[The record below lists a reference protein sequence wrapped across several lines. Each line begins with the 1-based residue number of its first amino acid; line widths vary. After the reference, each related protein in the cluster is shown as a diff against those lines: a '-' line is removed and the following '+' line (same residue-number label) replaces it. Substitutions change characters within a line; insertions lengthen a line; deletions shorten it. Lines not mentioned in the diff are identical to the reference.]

1 MEINLTTPALLF
13 PAISLLLL
21 AFTNRF
27 LAIAA
32 VIRSLHDRY
41 RVTPDRVLVAQIGN
55 LRHRMMLIRNMQVFG
70 VLSLLLCV
78 ICMFVLFAGYLEL
91 GKMIFGISLVLMMIS
106 LTLSMR
112 EIQISVHALNLQLS
126 DLEVAEKG
134 TGGEQRRGRE

>member
-32 VIRSLHDRY
+32 VIRNLHDRY
-41 RVTPDRVLVAQIGN
+41 QASPDKVLIAQIGN

-78 ICMFVLFAGYLEL
+78 ACMFILFAGYLEL
-91 GKMIFGISLVLMMIS
+91 GKAIFGISLVLMMIS
-106 LTLSMR
+106 LGLSMR

-126 DLEVAEKG
+126 DLEDAKATKG
-134 TGGEQRRGRE
+134 KTGAP

>member
-1 MEINLTTPALLF
+1 MEIDLTTPALLF

-41 RVTPDRVLVAQIGN
+41 QLSPDQVLVAQIGN

-91 GKMIFGISLVLMMIS
+91 GKAIFGISLVLMMIS
-106 LTLSMR
+106 LALSMR

-126 DLEVAEKG
+126 DLEVGKG
-134 TGGEQRRGRE
+134 GLPPGER